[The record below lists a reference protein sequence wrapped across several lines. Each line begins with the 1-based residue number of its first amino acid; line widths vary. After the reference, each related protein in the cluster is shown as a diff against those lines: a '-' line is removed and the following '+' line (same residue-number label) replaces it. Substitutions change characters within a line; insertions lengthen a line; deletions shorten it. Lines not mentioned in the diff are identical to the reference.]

1 MRSTGKAG
9 GLCRRSRTGRIVL
22 SALQGVHQSI
32 CGHVSALQGVPHQQY
47 PEYHPC
53 NFNPHSRSSDIQVPL
68 AKQIHNRTRAKVPL
82 TTEIP
87 PIRRAYRRIGSENP
101 DRGVPR
107 RFQECGRV
115 PNEYQNGFR
124 RKTEK
129 RRTPRI
135 PTLLVAVASGT
146 PRESRT
152 LVVRLKV
159 WCPNR

>member
-1 MRSTGKAG
+1 MRSTGRAG
-9 GLCRRSRTGRIVL
+9 GLRRRSRTGRIAL

-115 PNEYQNGFR
+115 PNLYQTSTKTAFAGKQKSAGPQGFQR
-124 RKTEK
+124 FSWQS
-129 RRTPRI
+129 P
-135 PTLLVAVASGT
+135 
-146 PRESRT
+146 
-152 LVVRLKV
+152 VVPPERVELSLSD
-159 WCPNR
+159 